1 MTVIPPG
8 LVFENTTHLK
18 MKLIAFFII
27 SVVLECRSS
36 RSKQSKEKEVE
47 FLDWFE
53 NNGGEI
59 NSVGLG
65 HFQDQ
70 GRGIIALT
78 DVKAG
83 QTVLSIPMKVMF
95 SADRLKAS
103 RDAVDKEI
111 LKLFTDDDDIVLA
124 SLLYESF
131 RGPESFFA
139 PYLQLLPAYVP
150 SLLYFSAE
158 ALVELQDPDF
168 EKEGKDMQASA
179 RTSYF
184 KFMTQVTTKWPKEA
198 VDGLT
203 FEQYLWGLSIVNSRG
218 LRFKGKVHLVPFSD
232 MFNYA
237 PHSEPRRATNGE
249 FFLLHHKLDSN
260 SKELIISSDRDQ
272 VAGGQLHEDYG
283 DNTDKIYLQ
292 YHGFVAEH
300 NPFRCVMLAAPKQVR
315 RNQRTSSSTTATVAA
330 ADGNAGGDDPLLKA
344 LFDELQLS
352 IHHNQPRTLSTCMDR
367 SGDLGRTLG
376 VYLTALSFDDE
387 ALQSCLDV
395 FARENTR
402 KNTATYWPTVME
414 DCGFNRVTK
423 AINAAVETSS
433 FTTLLTA
440 PTAAAAAAATGK
452 GSETNMIHRASS
464 VIQQW
469 VTDSVPDFPT
479 TVEFDEQYLKSKSD
493 PTNNDALHLQ
503 LSVKYRM
510 HAKHLWKSIC
520 GLYGV
525 DYSAALKEKRE
536 LAEGLPSLAV
546 PEFVS
551 LFDDNSTSLET
562 KLSLF
567 NDWFMHAPLQ
577 ACKIKAVALPLVR
590 IGTIATDDIKTD
602 EKYLSVPQSI
612 ILDEY
617 TALSDEHFRPLLR
630 ALRTAYKNQDD
641 LHELMFFLLH
651 ERLVR
656 HKNSKFWPYLRLLPT
671 PRELD
676 VPTTWSFQEIHSRL
690 QPSFLALAVEIQ
702 KNVTAN
708 TFKGISTVKE
718 VKNFFPPGF
727 LTFENYEWA
736 SVIMDSRSIWWGGKR
751 HLVPMLDFINC
762 IEGPDPTKVHSTLLQ
777 ESMLSGFSESYAVT
791 KAGWAFKEGEQLFE
805 NYGQPN
811 HIYFTYHGFS
821 LKNGANSH
829 DCVYLEFS
837 MTSEEVQAIDWTLP
851 IVRAIAQE
859 SRMRTQDKFSTCL
872 DTKLERSIWLF
883 LALKTNRI
891 QAHSSSSK
899 NEISKKDVDFF
910 ETPTASDKAYLLQF
924 IETRIMG
931 YEQHWAKQSEEVVHE
946 ASLAFLQTEYTVLTD
961 IRQSLVSSTGTDKW
975 ADEL

>member
-1 MTVIPPG
+1 
-8 LVFENTTHLK
+8 
-18 MKLIAFFII
+18 MKLFAI
-27 SVVLECRSS
+27 SFLAASVLECKSS
-36 RSKQSKEKEVE
+36 SSTKEKEVE

-70 GRGIIALT
+70 GRGIIASK
-78 DVKAG
+78 DVQAG
-83 QTVLSIPMKVMF
+83 QTVLSIPMKIMF
-95 SADRLKAS
+95 SADRIKAS
-103 RDAVDKEI
+103 RDSVDKEI
-111 LKLFTDDDDIVLA
+111 VKLFTDDDDIVLA

-131 RGPESFFA
+131 RGSESFFA

-168 EKEGKDMQASA
+168 EKEGIDMQASA
-179 RTSYF
+179 RASYF

-292 YHGFVAEH
+292 YHGFVAEN
-300 NPFRCVMLAAPKQVR
+300 NPFRCVMLAAPKPVR
-315 RNQRTSSSTTATVAA
+315 RDHKTLSTTAAA
-330 ADGNAGGDDPLLKA
+330 TGDDPLLKA

-352 IHHNQPRTLSTCMDR
+352 MDQTQPRTLSTCMDR
-367 SGDLGRTLG
+367 TGDLGRTLG

-387 ALQSCLDV
+387 ALKACLAV
-395 FARENTR
+395 FTREKNR

-423 AINAAVETSS
+423 AINNAVGSSS
-433 FTTLLTA
+433 FATLLVT
-440 PTAAAAAAATGK
+440 PTVAAATGK
-452 GSETNMIHRASS
+452 ESEANMIHRASS

-469 VTDSVPDFPT
+469 VADSVPDFPT
-479 TVEFDEQYLKSKSD
+479 TVEFDEQYLKSKGD
-493 PTNNDALHLQ
+493 PTNKDALHME

-520 GLYGV
+520 EMYGV
-525 DYSAALKEKRE
+525 DYSAALKKKRE
-536 LAEGLPSLAV
+536 LAEGLPSLMV

-551 LFDDNSTSLET
+551 LFDDNNTSLEE

-567 NDWFMHAPLQ
+567 NDWFMHSPLQ
-577 ACKIKAVALPLVR
+577 ACKLKAVVLPFVR
-590 IGTIATDDIKTD
+590 IGTIATADIKMD

-612 ILDEY
+612 IMDEY
-617 TALSDEHFRPLLR
+617 TALSDEYFRPLLR

-671 PRELD
+671 PKELD
-676 VPTTWSFQEIHSRL
+676 VPTTWSYQEIHNRL
-690 QPSFLALAVEIQ
+690 HPSFLALAVETQ

-762 IEGPDPTKVHSTLLQ
+762 MEGPDPTKVHSTVLQ

-821 LKNGANSH
+821 LKDGANSH

-837 MTSEEVQAIDWTLP
+837 MTPEEVQAIDWTLP

-872 DTKLERSIWLF
+872 DAKLGRSIWMF
-883 LALKTNRI
+883 LALKTNRV
-891 QAHSSSSK
+891 QTHSSSSK
-899 NEISKKDVDFF
+899 KEISKKDIDFF
-910 ETPTASDKAYLLQF
+910 EIPTASDKAYLLHF
-924 IETRIMG
+924 IETRIQG
-931 YEQHWAKQSEEVVHE
+931 YEKHFAKQSDETVHE
-946 ASLAFLQTEYTVLTD
+946 ASLAFLRTEYTVLTG
-961 IRQSLVSSTGTDKW
+961 IRQSLVSSTGTDTW